1 MTSHFFLML
10 LLAAF
15 VSLVFALLMRK
26 NFQDQLYLG
35 GKLFGASVIAAVLLG
50 WLMYPWPL

>member
-10 LLAAF
+10 LLAVF
-15 VSLVFALLMRK
+15 VSLVFALLMRN

-35 GKLFGASVIAAVLLG
+35 GKLFGASVVAAVLLG